1 MRGLEHIQYKK
12 VFKSTSA
19 NPLYIIAGIRETWKS
34 NPVLMANATMS
45 GIAFSIMALG
55 WKGFVYGPGILFLAY
70 SFQVVIN
77 IFKGRDSLQF
87 TSASLQM
94 MFTSM
99 IIPAP
104 FYAWPGMNLL
114 FAPSGMQPMFY
125 IIGFTFA
132 MGWISSSFRDKPWL
146 LIVMEV
152 YYSTRFFPFSSY
164 FKKPSCTAAGTSFS
178 QGDSTSLRT
187 KFSDNRRGSGS
198 ERGRL
203 FASYGPGSNYRNRMR
218 SNTTMEGSRKNQSE
232 LTLLGLWTLIAS
244 YMSWSAGRFIINATP
259 AMAVVGG
266 SESRCCGVQQACQH
280 SQGLEELGIGT
291 PKTRFRS
298 LWPATKARPV
308 SPL

>member
-1 MRGLEHIQYKK
+1 MCIRDRWAMSSLPAIYGALIVVPVAGIASRAHSRNAGIISAWLIALMPGHLSRSTFAYADHDSFAMLFLAIALYFWIRGLEQIQYKK

-125 IIGFTFA
+125 IIGL
-132 MGWISSSFRDKPWL
+132 S
-146 LIVMEV
+146 LIH
-152 YYSTRFFPFSSY
+152 
-164 FKKPSCTAAGTSFS
+164 
-178 QGDSTSLRT
+178 
-187 KFSDNRRGSGS
+187 
-198 ERGRL
+198 
-203 FASYGPGSNYRNRMR
+203 
-218 SNTTMEGSRKNQSE
+218 
-232 LTLLGLWTLIAS
+232 I
-244 YMSWSAGRFIINATP
+244 
-259 AMAVVGG
+259 
-266 SESRCCGVQQACQH
+266 
-280 SQGLEELGIGT
+280 
-291 PKTRFRS
+291 
-298 LWPATKARPV
+298 
-308 SPL
+308 